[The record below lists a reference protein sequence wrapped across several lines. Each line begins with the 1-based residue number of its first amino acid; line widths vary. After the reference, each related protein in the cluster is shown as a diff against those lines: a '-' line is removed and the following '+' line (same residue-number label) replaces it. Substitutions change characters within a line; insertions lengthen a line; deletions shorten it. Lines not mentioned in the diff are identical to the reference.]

1 MKLDLVNQVNQLN
14 QSQLNTRD
22 SNLMHLNHQRL
33 IVSLKTALRC
43 LGGHQGVTEGLNLK
57 DTFYKKK
64 PKGSD
69 QWTDVN
75 TSPITDTVYTVPK
88 LKEGE
93 EYQFRLIAVND
104 EGESAP
110 SSPSN
115 PIVIEEQPN
124 KPCMDLGG
132 VRDITVRAGED
143 FSIHVPYVGFPKP
156 TASWFANDKLLDDS
170 DSRIFPQ
177 LADDYASIIV
187 KNSKR
192 SDSGQ
197 YRLQL
202 KNPSGFDTATI
213 NTGPGKPEN
222 LRADEF
228 AGDALTLYWQP
239 PKDNGGAEI
248 TNYIVEKKE
257 AKSQT
262 WSKVSSYVT
271 VPFVRIRNLTLGKE
285 YDFRVIAENQY
296 GQSEPAVTSEPIRAR
311 HPFDPPGAPGI
322 PRGVE
327 TTEDSITI
335 TWTKPRHDGGSPITG
350 YVVEKRLITEDKWT
364 KASHAI
370 VPDLNLKVIN
380 LIENHEYEF
389 RVAAI
394 NAAGQGPW
402 SSSSD
407 AICARAAP
415 SAPKITSDL
424 SIRDMVVIA
433 GEEFK
438 ITVPYVATPKPK
450 ATWTINGDEIIPDDR
465 IKQETID
472 IASIFVNKKAKRSD
486 TGSYT
491 IKLTNSVGSDSA
503 TCRVLVVDKPLPP
516 QGPLD
521 ISDITPDNCSLAWRP
536 PLDDGGSPITN
547 YIVEKLDTNGIWVK
561 VSSFVRNT
569 HYDVMGLEPNKK
581 YNFRVRAE
589 NQYGVSEPLESSEP
603 IIAKYPFTI
612 PDPPGAPRVTDW
624 DSSTIYL
631 SWDRPNNDG
640 GSRIQGYKLEYR
652 DIHDA
657 HWQSASDYLIKET
670 HFDLFNMTSGH
681 EYEFRVRAKNAAG
694 FSKPSASSSKFKLKG
709 KFNVPAPPQN
719 PKVVN
724 VGKGY
729 VDLTWEAPTS
739 DGGSRI
745 TGYII
750 EKREIGSPLW
760 TKCNDYNVTDNNYT
774 VLNLTDRSEYEFR
787 IYAVNAAGRS
797 EPSNCTTPVKNA
809 KLPEIQNQ
817 RSDGLKNGREI
828 KLGGRFRTE
837 SKRGTSFLHI
847 SDLLDIDDGDYT
859 CEASNSLGAVTT
871 TARLKIGTPPRIER
885 LPGDLYLAESD
896 NTKIKIY
903 YSGDQPLDVTL
914 TKNGQTIEESAHI
927 RYTVFDDYIIIFI
940 KDIAKSDAGDY
951 NLNVKNDSGS
961 ASGSFTVYITGL
973 PGPPNGPLETT
984 DITKHTCTLSWKPP
998 SYDGGLRVTHYV
1010 VERKDVSGTHWITV
1024 SSSCK
1029 DTTFTVQGLTEGQEY
1044 LFRVM
1049 AVNDNG
1055 MGPPLEGVNPVR
1067 AKAPFD
1073 PPGPP
1078 GVPKVTQVGGDFVNL
1093 EWTKPEND
1101 GGARVQGYW
1110 IDKREVGSLAWQ
1122 RINVSLCLP
1131 TQINIPNLIEGRQ
1144 YEFRV
1149 FAQNIAGISE
1159 PSTASTSVEI
1169 KDPLAATPPEIIK
1182 PLKNAQCIQNHNA
1195 KFECTI
1201 TGSPAPHITWYKGAR
1216 EITNGSRY
1224 HIYSEGEVHH
1234 LVIHDVFGEDA
1245 DEYVCRAVNK
1255 AGIKSTRAELLI
1267 MTAPKLNI
1275 PPRFRDSAYFD
1286 KGENVVIKI
1295 PFTGFPRPKITWVR
1309 EGEIIESGGHYHV
1322 EVKDRHAILTIR
1334 DASKLDSGPY
1344 RITAENELGQDTAII
1359 KIQIADR
1366 PDPPRFPTAD
1376 NIGTDSLALSWK
1388 APVWDGGSN
1397 ITNYLVE
1404 RREHPLSTWIRV
1416 GNTRLTTMAVSG
1428 LTPGHQYEF
1437 RVYAENIYGRSDPSD
1452 VSNIIAT
1459 KDTAKKK
1466 VEKRK
1471 YEVDETGK
1479 KDQRIP

>member
-1 MKLDLVNQVNQLN
+1 MRVEVSNRDDSGKYTVLATNEYGTDEGDIEVIVVDKPGVPKGPLQITGTTQDTVSLSWNPPSDDGGGDITGYIVEVSEYGTDSWRPCPGFCPRPSFTARGLTEGKKYIFRVRAENIYGVSEPLEGKPVVAKSPFDPPGAPSQPEVTGYTPSSCSLRWHPPVSTGGKPITGYYVEKRERGGDWVRVNNYPTPNTQYTAQDLREGSKYEFRVIAVNEAGPGEPSKPTEPIIAQ
-14 QSQLNTRD
+14 
-22 SNLMHLNHQRL
+22 HQRFKPDAPEPPKPDRITKDSVTL
-33 IVSLKTALRC
+33 SWRPPRSDGGSKLRGYI
-43 LGGHQGVTEGLNLK
+43 LQKRPK
-57 DTFYKKK
+57 D
-64 PKGSD
+64 SD
-69 QWTDVN
+69 DWTDVN
-75 TSPITDTVYTVPK
+75 ISPIDDTVYTVSK

-104 EGESAP
+104 VGNSEP
-110 SSPSN
+110 SRPTN
-115 PIVIEEQPN
+115 PIIIEEQPN

-170 DSRIFPQ
+170 DSRMFPQ

-192 SDSGQ
+192 TDSGQ

-213 NTGPGKPEN
+213 NVKVLDRPGKPEN

-248 TNYIVEKKE
+248 TNYIIEKKE

-335 TWTKPRHDGGSPITG
+335 AWTKPRHDGGSPITG

-370 VPDLNLKVIN
+370 VPDLSLKAIN

-389 RVAAI
+389 RVAAV

-415 SAPKITSDL
+415 QAPKITSDL
-424 SIRDMVVIA
+424 SIRDMIVIA
-433 GEEFK
+433 GEELK

-450 ATWTINGDEIIPDDR
+450 ASWTINGDEIMADHR
-465 IKQETID
+465 IKMETTD
-472 IASIFVNKKAKRSD
+472 IASIFVNKSAKRSD
-486 TGSYT
+486 TGAYT
-491 IKLTNSVGSDSA
+491 IKLTNNVGSDSA

-569 HYDVMGLEPNKK
+569 HYDVMSLEPNKK
-581 YNFRVRAE
+581 YSFRVRAE
-589 NQYGVSEPLESSEP
+589 NQYGISEPLESTEP
-603 IIAKYPFTI
+603 ITAKYPFTI

-652 DIHDA
+652 DVAHDT
-657 HWQSASDYLIKET
+657 HWQSASDYLIKDT
-670 HFDLFNMTSGH
+670 HFDLFNMASGH

-709 KFNVPAPPQN
+709 KFNVPSPPRN

-729 VDLTWEAPTS
+729 VDLTWEPPTN

-760 TKCNDYNVTDNNYT
+760 TKCNDYNVTDTNYT
-774 VLNLTDRSEYEFR
+774 VLNLIDGSEYEFK
-787 IYAVNAAGRS
+787 IYAVNTAGKS
-797 EPSNCTTPVKNA
+797 EPSNCTTPVKVCEVLGGE
-809 KLPEIQNQ
+809 KPEWLRRLNNTSAPLGKSVTLECEAYGKPEPTFRWI
-817 RSDGLKNGREI
+817 KNGREI
-828 KLGGRFRTE
+828 KIGGRFRTE
-837 SKRGTSFLHI
+837 VKGGTSFLHI

-859 CEASNSLGAVTT
+859 CEASNTLGAIIT
-871 TARLKIGTPPRIER
+871 TARLKIG
-885 LPGDLYLAESD
+885 S
-896 NTKIKIY
+896 
-903 YSGDQPLDVTL
+903 
-914 TKNGQTIEESAHI
+914 
-927 RYTVFDDYIIIFI
+927 
-940 KDIAKSDAGDY
+940 
-951 NLNVKNDSGS
+951 
-961 ASGSFTVYITGL
+961 
-973 PGPPNGPLETT
+973 
-984 DITKHTCTLSWKPP
+984 
-998 SYDGGLRVTHYV
+998 
-1010 VERKDVSGTHWITV
+1010 
-1024 SSSCK
+1024 
-1029 DTTFTVQGLTEGQEY
+1029 EY
-1044 LFRVM
+1044 F
-1049 AVNDNG
+1049 
-1055 MGPPLEGVNPVR
+1055 
-1067 AKAPFD
+1067 
-1073 PPGPP
+1073 
-1078 GVPKVTQVGGDFVNL
+1078 
-1093 EWTKPEND
+1093 
-1101 GGARVQGYW
+1101 
-1110 IDKREVGSLAWQ
+1110 
-1122 RINVSLCLP
+1122 
-1131 TQINIPNLIEGRQ
+1131 
-1144 YEFRV
+1144 
-1149 FAQNIAGISE
+1149 FA
-1159 PSTASTSVEI
+1159 
-1169 KDPLAATPPEIIK
+1169 
-1182 PLKNAQCIQNHNA
+1182 
-1195 KFECTI
+1195 
-1201 TGSPAPHITWYKGAR
+1201 
-1216 EITNGSRY
+1216 
-1224 HIYSEGEVHH
+1224 
-1234 LVIHDVFGEDA
+1234 
-1245 DEYVCRAVNK
+1245 
-1255 AGIKSTRAELLI
+1255 
-1267 MTAPKLNI
+1267 
-1275 PPRFRDSAYFD
+1275 
-1286 KGENVVIKI
+1286 
-1295 PFTGFPRPKITWVR
+1295 
-1309 EGEIIESGGHYHV
+1309 
-1322 EVKDRHAILTIR
+1322 
-1334 DASKLDSGPY
+1334 
-1344 RITAENELGQDTAII
+1344 
-1359 KIQIADR
+1359 
-1366 PDPPRFPTAD
+1366 
-1376 NIGTDSLALSWK
+1376 
-1388 APVWDGGSN
+1388 
-1397 ITNYLVE
+1397 
-1404 RREHPLSTWIRV
+1404 
-1416 GNTRLTTMAVSG
+1416 
-1428 LTPGHQYEF
+1428 
-1437 RVYAENIYGRSDPSD
+1437 
-1452 VSNIIAT
+1452 
-1459 KDTAKKK
+1459 
-1466 VEKRK
+1466 
-1471 YEVDETGK
+1471 
-1479 KDQRIP
+1479 